1 MKHGTYVGPIAH
13 LKGKTALLRTA
24 THGHVVAQFDDRTL
38 TRSGKP
44 MPKLTVLDYEPH
56 ARFPT
61 EQQQDYPE
69 PPADALGF
77 GWHAFPASDFEEDQ
91 NDTDS

>member
-13 LKGKTALLRTA
+13 LRGKTALLRTA

-44 MPKLTVLDYEPH
+44 MPQLTVLDYEPH

-69 PPADALGF
+69 PPGGRPGLRLARLPGF
-77 GWHAFPASDFEEDQ
+77 GL
-91 NDTDS
+91 